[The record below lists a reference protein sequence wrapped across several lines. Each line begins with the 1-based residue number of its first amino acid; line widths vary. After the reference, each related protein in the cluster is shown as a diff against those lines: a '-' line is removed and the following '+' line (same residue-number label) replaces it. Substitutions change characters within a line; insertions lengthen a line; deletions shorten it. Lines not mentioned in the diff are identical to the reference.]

1 MCVYKFDRRW
11 LKTIVL
17 MVWLGFPGISTA
29 INLSTATQR
38 TLEQSPQLQ
47 LYPYHVR
54 ALEGQLQQAGF
65 RPNPQL
71 DIELENAFG
80 TGDSRF
86 LAGSELTLSL
96 SQVLE
101 MGGKLERRVDVV
113 DRQSAALQQDY
124 AVNRLDVVSAM
135 VRDFYDTLRLQHLMK
150 WNAQRI
156 EAEQTALDVIKR
168 RATAG
173 AVGQA
178 DVLRME
184 LRLAKS
190 AARQSQL
197 TAEHA
202 NSLKI
207 LSANWASP
215 PDFSKVDGALT
226 ALPSLPGS
234 EMLTAALRQTPD
246 YLLASAQTRIN
257 EARLALAKAESKSNI
272 TVGAGIRR
280 LEASNDNALVFSF
293 SMPLQWQ
300 DRNQGNIASA
310 YVQYEENLAN
320 ETLLINQLE
329 VALDRIQSAMQNN
342 LKQVEQLQTHLHPVA
357 TSLLDEVQRGYQ
369 LGQYGVLQWVDAQD
383 ELFSIEREV
392 IEAQHA
398 VHLQFLELERLSG
411 NNLVS
416 AQAPHSAIKE

>member
-1 MCVYKFDRRW
+1 MSKFNFDRRW

-17 MVWLGFPGISTA
+17 MVWLGFPGISAA
-29 INLSTATQR
+29 ITLLTATQR

-47 LYPYHVR
+47 LYSYHVR
-54 ALEGQLQQAGF
+54 ALDGQLQQAGF
-65 RPNPQL
+65 KPNPRL
-71 DIELENAFG
+71 DVELENAFG

-101 MGGKLERRVDVV
+101 LGGKLERRVDVV
-113 DRQSAALQQDY
+113 DRQSAALQQEY
-124 AVNRLDVVSAM
+124 AVNRLDVVARM
-135 VRDFYDTLRLQHLMK
+135 VRDFYDTLRLQKLIA
-150 WNAQRI
+150 WNEQRI
-156 EAEQTALDVIKR
+156 AAEKKALDVIKR

-173 AVGQA
+173 VVGQA

-190 AARQSQL
+190 AAKQSQL

-207 LSANWASP
+207 LSANWASQ
-215 PDFSKVDGALT
+215 PDFSKVDGSLT
-226 ALPSLPGS
+226 VLPSLPDA
-234 EMLTAALRQTPD
+234 EMLTEALRQTPD

-257 EARLALAKAESKSNI
+257 EAHLSLAKAESKSNI

-280 LEASNDNALVFSF
+280 LETSNDNALVFSF

-310 YVQYEENLAN
+310 YARYEENLAN

-342 LKQVEQLQTHLHPVA
+342 LKQVEQLQANLHPVA
-357 TSLLDEVQRGYQ
+357 TSLLNEVQQGYQ

-416 AQAPHSAIKE
+416 AQVPHTAIKE